1 MNTEIDT
8 WTGMNRRKR
17 FCGNKNKK
25 RMEYKMNDDECKRK
39 ARKQLKFRRSKFHV
53 MTLPG
58 IEIASW

>member
-1 MNTEIDT
+1 
-8 WTGMNRRKR
+8 MNRRKR
-17 FCGNKNKK
+17 FCGNKSKK